1 MRKKVLQR
9 VIPTEKK
16 PLKLNKEVRDLLP
29 DLSNQQWNRIETD
42 ISFREGFALGMQVVT
57 IEYKQLLDRMSS
69 IK

>member
-57 IEYKQLLDRMSS
+57 IEYKQLLYRMSS